1 MRSASGHWC
10 LFPVLLFF
18 SFCLFSD
25 ISAVSL
31 LEAPELKYGAQLS
44 PSGGVPR

>member
-1 MRSASGHWC
+1 MVTGVS
-10 LFPVLLFF
+10 LPFFF

-25 ISAVSL
+25 VSAVSL